1 MIALLKK
8 ELSSFL
14 NSLIGYVVIVVFLL
28 MMGLFLWVFP
38 GEPNIL
44 MNQYAGIDGL
54 FSITPYLYIFLV
66 PAITMKSFSEEKKS
80 GTIEFLLT
88 KPLSEFQIILAKY
101 LAGFVLLLIALI
113 PSFVY
118 YYSVYKQGNP
128 VGNID
133 IGSTNGSYIGLVM
146 LGSAFVSV
154 GIFASILSD
163 SQIISFLIGVFLS
176 FFFLS
181 GIESIAS
188 IPLFNSIDWI
198 LLEFSLNSH
207 YLSMSRGVIDSRDII
222 FFISFNAIFILL
234 TQLKLESRK
243 W

>member
-1 MIALLKK
+1 
-8 ELSSFL
+8 
-14 NSLIGYVVIVVFLL
+14 
-28 MMGLFLWVFP
+28 
-38 GEPNIL
+38 
-44 MNQYAGIDGL
+44 
-54 FSITPYLYIFLV
+54 
-66 PAITMKSFSEEKKS
+66 MKSFSEEKKS

-118 YYSVYKQGNP
+118 YYSVYKLGNP

-188 IPLFNSIDWI
+188 IPLFNYIDWI

>member
-1 MIALLKK
+1 
-8 ELSSFL
+8 
-14 NSLIGYVVIVVFLL
+14 
-28 MMGLFLWVFP
+28 
-38 GEPNIL
+38 
-44 MNQYAGIDGL
+44 
-54 FSITPYLYIFLV
+54 
-66 PAITMKSFSEEKKS
+66 
-80 GTIEFLLT
+80 
-88 KPLSEFQIILAKY
+88 
-101 LAGFVLLLIALI
+101 
-113 PSFVY
+113 
-118 YYSVYKQGNP
+118 
-128 VGNID
+128 
-133 IGSTNGSYIGLVM
+133 M

>member
-88 KPLSEFQIILAKY
+88 KPLSEFQIIFAKY

-118 YYSVYKQGNP
+118 YYSVYKLGNP

-176 FFFLS
+176 FFF
-181 GIESIAS
+181 
-188 IPLFNSIDWI
+188 
-198 LLEFSLNSH
+198 
-207 YLSMSRGVIDSRDII
+207 
-222 FFISFNAIFILL
+222 
-234 TQLKLESRK
+234 
-243 W
+243 

>member
-14 NSLIGYVVIVVFLL
+14 NSLIGYVVMVVFLL

-38 GEPNIL
+38 GEPNIIL
-44 MNQYAGIDGL
+44 NQYAGIDGL

-88 KPLSEFQIILAKY
+88 KPLSEIQIILAKY
-101 LAGFVLLLIALI
+101 FAGFVLLLIALI
-113 PSFVY
+113 PSLVY
-118 YYSVYKQGNP
+118 YFSVYKLGNP
-128 VGNID
+128 IGNID
-133 IGSTNGSYIGLVM
+133 IGATNGSYIGLIL
-146 LGSAFVSV
+146 LGSAFVSI

-163 SQIISFLIGVFLS
+163 SQIISFLIGVFIS
-176 FFFLS
+176 FFLLS

-188 IPLFNSIDWI
+188 IPVFSSIDYL

-207 YLSMSRGVIDSRDII
+207 YLALSRGVVDSRDII
-222 FFISFNAIFILL
+222 FFISFNAVFILL
-234 TQLKLESRK
+234 TKLKLESRK